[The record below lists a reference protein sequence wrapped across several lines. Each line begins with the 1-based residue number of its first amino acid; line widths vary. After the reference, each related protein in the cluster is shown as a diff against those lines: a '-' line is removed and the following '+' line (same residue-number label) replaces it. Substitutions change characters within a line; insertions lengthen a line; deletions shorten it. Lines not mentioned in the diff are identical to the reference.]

1 MIKSWREVT
10 PEIDNSCFIAETADI
25 IGDVKIG
32 KNSNVWYGAV
42 IRGDDKNIIIGENTN
57 IQDNAVVHISNV
69 LPTIMGDNITVGHSA
84 IIHACKIG
92 NNTLIGMGSII
103 LNGAEIGENTII
115 GAGTMVPPGKK
126 IPSGVLAFGSPV
138 KIIRDLTEEEIVSI
152 TKSAKDYVRF
162 ANEHKQSTV

>member
-32 KNSNVWYGAV
+32 KNSNIWYGAV

-57 IQDNAVVHISNV
+57 IQDNAVVHISNI
-69 LPTIMGDNITVGHSA
+69 LPTIIGDNITVGHSA

-92 NNTLIGMGSII
+92 DNTLIGMGSII
-103 LNGAEIGENTII
+103 LNGAEIGKNTII

-126 IPSGVLAFGSPV
+126 IPEGVLAFGSPV
-138 KIIRDLTEEEIVSI
+138 KIIRDLSDDEIMSI
-152 TKSAKDYVRF
+152 TKSAKDYVGF
-162 ANEHKQSTV
+162 ANEHRQL